1 MARIFKYQDQVWED
15 PGEGFSNEDV
25 RKHLTQFFPELAQAT
40 IETKDMDDGSTEVR
54 FVKKA
59 GTKGVDGSQQTVDRC
74 IYCGAPVY
82 CETIIPKMCEK
93 HYEIVLLASRCE
105 RQGYAITPETVIQRM
120 KAATFAVWN
129 VAEAE
134 VAGLLAGMG
143 IVQA

>member
-1 MARIFKYQDQVWED
+1 MARIFKYQDQTWED
-15 PGEGFSNEDV
+15 PGEGFTNEDV

-59 GTKGVDGSQQTVDRC
+59 GTKGQGCV
-74 IYCGAPVY
+74 YCGAPVY
-82 CETIIPKMCEK
+82 CETTNPPMCEK
-93 HYEIVLLASRCE
+93 HYEIALLASRCE

-120 KAATFAVWN
+120 KAATFAVWHI
-129 VAEAE
+129 AEAE
-134 VAGLLAGMG
+134 VAGLLAGMA